1 MKARSYTS
9 KPALAGMKGVVFS
22 PLLSVLIL
30 ACEMDPSAGPPII
43 APSAQ
48 KDAAA
53 EADAA
58 SNNMDSGNMQI
69 DSGIMSFDAGL
80 IPDGGLPPR
89 PDTGAPFTTDAGS
102 PASTDAEPTDTGL
115 SINTDAT
122 APDANVIMDAMPN
135 SNPDAGFAAD
145 AETPDTGS
153 ASDASVT
160 VDAGLSM
167 PPVGDPFDPVTRA
180 AEIAN
185 AECAFQNRCEP
196 FRFLYRQITLSDCV
210 NESTQN
216 YRASFDLYA
225 QMIAAGNTAFQQGE
239 FDACIAALGNADC
252 ELGLDANACNFVVGQ
267 RTQNQPCIYSAECAP
282 DQYCSANGLAV
293 CGQCEARAQL
303 QQNCTNAPC
312 VEGATCAQTT
322 GGNAICVPEFANE
335 NTPCGDT
342 LSGFCRGQLQCRD
355 PQNLNQPICVRPAQA
370 GQLCSTNSI
379 NIPNCN
385 FNANQFC
392 FNSSCTTIN
401 WVNAGGSCS
410 GPNGCT
416 SSNICDQNTT
426 TCVALPT
433 NNQLCARSTCA
444 VGNYCDGTL
453 CRTKLGAGATCTSNV
468 QCSGS
473 LYCTG
478 PLGARTCGDLTWQMC
493 P

>member
-1 MKARSYTS
+1 MKARSYPS
-9 KPALAGMKGVVFS
+9 KPALVLFS
-22 PLLSVLIL
+22 PLLSLLIL
-30 ACEMDPSAGPPII
+30 ACGMDPSAGPPII

-48 KDAAA
+48 KDATA
-53 EADAA
+53 ETDAA
-58 SNNMDSGNMQI
+58 VINVDSGTIEI
-69 DSGIMSFDAGL
+69 DSGLISFDAGL
-80 IPDGGLPPR
+80 IPDAGLPPR
-89 PDTGAPFTTDAGS
+89 PDTGAPLARDAGS
-102 PASTDAEPTDTGL
+102 SGSADAEPIDTG
-115 SINTDAT
+115 IPTNRDAT
-122 APDANVIMDAMPN
+122 VPDALAAMDAMPN
-135 SNPDAGFAAD
+135 LDPDAGFATD
-145 AETPDTGS
+145 AETPDTGA

-160 VDAGLSM
+160 IDAGLNM
-167 PPVGDPFDPVTRA
+167 PPIGDPFDPVARA

-210 NESTQN
+210 NETTQS
-216 YRASFDLYA
+216 YRTSFDLYA
-225 QMIAAGNTAFQQGE
+225 QMIAAGNTAFQQVE
-239 FDACIAALGNADC
+239 FDACITALGNADC

-267 RTQNQPCIYSAECAP
+267 RTQNQSCVYSAECAP

-303 QQNCTNAPC
+303 QQNCSNAPC
-312 VEGATCAQTT
+312 VEGAICAQTT

-355 PQNLNQPICVRPAQA
+355 PQSLNQPVCVRPAQA
-370 GQLCSTNSI
+370 GQLCSANSN
-379 NIPNCN
+379 NIPDCN

-401 WVNAGGSCS
+401 WVNAGGSCT

-444 VGNYCDGTL
+444 TGNYCDGTL
-453 CRTKLGAGATCTSNV
+453 CRTKLSAGATCTSNF

-478 PLGARTCGDLTWQMC
+478 PIGSRTCGDLTWQMC